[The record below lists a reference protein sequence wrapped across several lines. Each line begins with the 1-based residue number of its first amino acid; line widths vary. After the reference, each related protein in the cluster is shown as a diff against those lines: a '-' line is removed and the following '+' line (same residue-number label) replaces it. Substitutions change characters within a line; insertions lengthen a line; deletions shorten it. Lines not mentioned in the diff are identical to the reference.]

1 MPGGDVLIEVFGA
14 ENPSRSAILLP
25 MNRTFLFT
33 TIFLLLAWTLPA
45 MADTVIIPHRVIDA
59 RTRTVID
66 FEGLLARCSDA
77 RVVTL
82 GENHDDPATHRIELA
97 MLEGLYRHHPD
108 LVFSMEMFER
118 DVQNVLDQYL
128 SGDLMEHEFI
138 AASRPWGNYETDYR
152 PLVEF
157 CRENGIPVVASNIP
171 RPLAGQVAQAGY
183 DFADF
188 GEEDLPFV
196 AETFEAPEDAY
207 WEAFRDTMMMPGMEA
222 MGVSEDTVK
231 LYYQAQVIKDET
243 MAESVSRAAEANPD
257 ALVYHIA
264 GAFHLADYLGTYP
277 RIRRDLPGADVVSIL
292 VIPVDDLLGAL
303 PEDISKA
310 DYWIL
315 VEAPVMPD
323 MEEMEGMPV
332 MPPMPPN
339 GDDEEGEAEGE

>member
-1 MPGGDVLIEVFGA
+1 
-14 ENPSRSAILLP
+14 
-25 MNRTFLFT
+25 MNRTLFFT
-33 TIFLLLAWTLPA
+33 AIFLLLAWTFPV
-45 MADTVIIPHRVIDA
+45 MADTVIIPHRVIDT

-66 FEGLLARCSDA
+66 FEGLLARCADA

-82 GENHDDPATHRIELA
+82 GENHDDPATHQIELA
-97 MLEGLYRHHPD
+97 MLEGLHRHHPD

-118 DVQNVLDQYL
+118 DVQDVLDQYL

-157 CRENGIPVVASNIP
+157 CRERELPVVASNIP

-183 DFADF
+183 EFADF
-188 GEEDLPFV
+188 SDEELPFI
-196 AETFEAPEDAY
+196 AETFEAPEDGY

-222 MGVSEDTVK
+222 MGISEDTIK

-243 MAESVSRAAEANPD
+243 MAESVSRAAEANPE

-264 GAFHLADYLGTYP
+264 GAFHLGDYHGTYP
-277 RIRRDLPGADVVSIL
+277 RITRNLPGADVVSI
-292 VIPVDDLLGAL
+292 VVVPVDDLLGPL
-303 PEDISKA
+303 PDDAFKA

-315 VEAPVMPD
+315 VEAPEMPD
-323 MEEMEGMPV
+323 MEEMEEMPV
-332 MPPMPPN
+332 MPPMPPP
-339 GDDEEGEAEGE
+339 GDEEDSED